1 MNSKGIAAIVA
12 PVLVAGFVALTLSL
26 SPGAASVSASSGRD
40 GQLHLAKECSQYTGQ
55 PGGFCTFTYSNLRQI
70 DIGSKVFYD
79 QALGV
84 PPGLVDSNVVLDAGN
99 GDRAVGRCTLDLGTG
114 RGLCTFSD
122 GTGELSGFEAR
133 VDVVCT
139 NGGLNCTWDGPYK
152 FNPQHRK

>member
-1 MNSKGIAAIVA
+1 MNLKHVLRIAT
-12 PVLVAGFVALTLSL
+12 PMLLAGFVGLSL
-26 SPGAASVSASSGRD
+26 SLSAGAASVSASSGRN

-55 PGGFCTFTYSNLRQI
+55 PGDFCTFTYSNLAQI

-79 QALGV
+79 QAAGV
-84 PPGLVDSNVVLDAGN
+84 PPDLVDSNVVLDAGN
-99 GDRAVGRCTLDLGTG
+99 GDRAVGRCTLDIGTG